1 MQQIYRR
8 TPMPKYDCKTSLLK
22 SYFGM
27 GVLCKSAAYFKN
39 TFSYEHL
46 LRAAFVK
53 AWYLVAI

>member
-27 GVLCKSAAYFKN
+27 DVLCKSAAYFKN

-53 AWYLVAI
+53 A